1 MSEPTESVKGFIM
14 VSSVGL
20 YDIFSIFDASRIGNE
35 KYMTLSFIT
44 WALIF
49 GIILSFIIIYYNKR
63 IIGAFIRALL
73 NSGANDAESAKTVS
87 ELSASGYSSA
97 VSTPTLIRSFS
108 TRSGTIVD
116 MTEKE
121 GRKFNDSTKFYI
133 SENNRLKAI
142 KMYDDKGTSVL
153 AMVLVGC
160 AYYCRIYYQLYR
172 SCLNKQVLRFNP

>member
-73 NSGANDAESAKTVS
+73 NSGANDAERAKTVS

-97 VSTPTLIRSFS
+97 VSRLRSSEAF
-108 TRSGTIVD
+108 RRVVTIVGYD
-116 MTEKE
+116 GK
-121 GRKFNDSTKFYI
+121 GRPEINDSTKFYI

-153 AMVLVGC
+153 AMVLGSVALIIVGFIISYI
-160 AYYCRIYYQLYR
+160 AL
-172 SCLNKQVLRFNP
+172 V